1 MAEKKVKSIIPDVP
15 LYGNPGKAAGT
26 GAPKPQSQTAA
37 KKNPSRSQTPAKKPV
52 QRKPFADPK
61 TGKITDIDSLIEPPP
76 KPEREGISAATIE
89 QAVRSSNIPMILMIF
104 AMLVFGLVILY
115 SVSGPDAYGQFKDS
129 SWFLNRQVRF
139 TVVGI
144 IAMLVIS
151 FIPIDFFRKKW
162 VALTAYFVSLG
173 LAFATIILGVGRE
186 HGAARWINIGPIQ
199 LQSSEIIKVAL
210 IVAFAGYRS
219 VIAKLR
225 NDGRFRPRK
234 TKLGNQLF
242 NAMFDFIL
250 PVGMCVLVDVVI
262 VLQPHVS
269 CFIIVAAVIFMCA
282 LVSEIPGR
290 SWLIGLAVMLAF
302 AIVGGAVAF
311 VVMPAEKKKSFE
323 RNYAHVFKRL
333 QIFTADENVDDEEE
347 GLTKDDTRQ
356 VDNAHNALGSGGM
369 WGVGLGNS
377 RSKYNYVSEAQ
388 NDYIFSIYIEETG
401 FVGGVI
407 LMLMYL
413 VMFFMCV
420 AVCWR
425 AKDVFSRVI
434 ATGCTALIFVEVL
447 MNISVELQ
455 VIPATGVT
463 LPFISYGGTAQI
475 SLLIAYGLILSVSR
489 SGTVRPEKKKSLKAS
504 KKALYPGA

>member
-1 MAEKKVKSIIPDVP
+1 MAQDK
-15 LYGNPGKAAGT
+15 T
-26 GAPKPQSQTAA
+26 PK
-37 KKNPSRSQTPAKKPV
+37 
-52 QRKPFADPK
+52 DY
-61 TGKITDIDSLIEPPP
+61 KITDIDQLLEPGSSAI
-76 KPEREGISAATIE
+76 PERAKIHTDLNP
-89 QAVRSSNIPMILMIF
+89 QNVNIPMLLMVF
-104 AMLVFGLVILY
+104 GLLVFGLVVLY
-115 SVSGPDAYGQFKDS
+115 SVSGPDAYGLYHDS
-129 SWFLNRQVRF
+129 AHFLKRQLIQ
-139 TVVGI
+139 TLLGLA
-144 IAMLVIS
+144 AMTAIM
-151 FIPIDFFRKKW
+151 FIPIKVFQMRW
-162 VALTAYFVSLG
+162 VMFGAYALSLA
-173 LAFATIILGVGRE
+173 LAVWTLAAGVGSE
-186 HGAARWINIGPIQ
+186 HGATRWVNIGPIQ
-199 LQSSEIIKVAL
+199 FQSSEVIKVAL

-323 RNYAHVFKRL
+323 RNYEHVFKRL

-401 FVGGVI
+401 FAGGVI

>member
-1 MAEKKVKSIIPDVP
+1 MAQKNRHSIIPDMQGVKVKEKEQVP
-15 LYGNPGKAAGT
+15 SSKSA
-26 GAPKPQSQTAA
+26 
-37 KKNPSRSQTPAKKPV
+37 V
-52 QRKPFADPK
+52 
-61 TGKITDIDSLIEPPP
+61 ITDIDSLIEPPS
-76 KPEREGISAATIE
+76 KNEKEGLNADAIEKAVKSA
-89 QAVRSSNIPMILMIF
+89 NIPMILMIF

-115 SVSGPDAYGQFKDS
+115 SVSGPDAYGQFQDS
-129 SWFLNRQVRF
+129 SWFLARQIRF

-144 IAMLVIS
+144 VAMFIIS
-151 FIPIDFFRKKW
+151 FIPIDFFRQKW
-162 VALTAYFVSLG
+162 IAISAYVLSIG
-173 LAFATIILGVGRE
+173 LAFATIAFGVGRE
-186 HGAARWINIGPIQ
+186 HGASRWINIGPIQ

-219 VIAKLR
+219 AIAKLR
-225 NDGRFRPRK
+225 SEGKIKQPRSDLMK
-234 TKLGNQLF
+234 VIKNT
-242 NAMFDFIL
+242 MIDFII
-250 PVGMCVLVDVVI
+250 PVGLCVLVDIVI
-262 VLQPHVS
+262 VLQPHLS

-282 LVSEIPGR
+282 LTSEIPLR
-290 SWLIGLAVMLAF
+290 SWLIGSFVMIL
-302 AIVGGAVAF
+302 VGAVVGSLVLA
-311 VVMPAEKKKSFE
+311 MTPAEKRE
-323 RNYAHVFKRL
+323 RFMNNYAHVFKRL
-333 QIFTADENVDDEEE
+333 AIFTADEEDFDEEE
-347 GLTKDDTRQ
+347 GTLTKDDTRQ

-413 VMFFMCV
+413 VMFFMCLI
-420 AVCWR
+420 VCWK
-425 AKDVFSRVI
+425 AKDVFSRTI

-489 SGTVRPEKKKSLKAS
+489 SGTLHLEKKKAQAA
-504 KKALYPGA
+504 KKAMESGA

>member
-15 LYGNPGKAAGT
+15 LYGTPGNAAGS
-26 GAPKPQSQTAA
+26 GASKPQAPA
-37 KKNPSRSQTPAKKPV
+37 KKNPSKAHAPVRKQAPA
-52 QRKPFADPK
+52 KPFADPK
-61 TGKITDIDSLIEPPP
+61 TGKITDIESLIEPPP
-76 KPEREGISAATIE
+76 KPDKEGINAATIE
-89 QAVRSSNIPMILMIF
+89 QAVKSSNIPMILMIF
-104 AMLVFGLVILY
+104 ALIVFGLVILY

-129 SWFLNRQVRF
+129 SWFLTRQIRF
-139 TVVGI
+139 TVAGLIVMFI
-144 IAMLVIS
+144 IS
-151 FIPIDFFRKKW
+151 FIPIDFFRQKW
-162 VALTAYFVSLG
+162 IAFGAYVLSLG
-173 LAFATIILGVGRE
+173 LALATIALGVGRE

-219 VIAKLR
+219 VIAYLR
-225 NDGRFRPRK
+225 KEGRIREPK
-234 TKLGNQLF
+234 TKTGKII
-242 NAMFDFIL
+242 AHTMIEFIIPIGL
-250 PVGMCVLVDVVI
+250 CVLVDVVI
-262 VLQPHVS
+262 LLQPHLS

-282 LVSEIPGR
+282 LVSEIPAR
-290 SWLIGLAVMLAF
+290 SWLYGIIVLLAV
-302 AIVGGAVAF
+302 AIVGGAIAF
-311 VVMPAEKKKSFE
+311 AVVPAAKRE
-323 RNYAHVFKRL
+323 RFMKNYAHVFKRIA
-333 QIFTADENVDDEEE
+333 IFTADDEELDNEDE
-347 GLTKDDTRQ
+347 GLTRDDTRQ

-407 LMLMYL
+407 LMMMYL
-413 VMFFMCV
+413 VIFFMCL

-425 AKDVFSRVI
+425 AKDVFSRTI

-463 LPFISYGGTAQI
+463 LPFVSYGGTAQVT
-475 SLLIAYGLILSVSR
+475 LLIAYGLILSVSR
-489 SGTVRPEKKKSLKAS
+489 SGTVRPEKKSLKS
-504 KKALYPGA
+504 PVKLFKRGA